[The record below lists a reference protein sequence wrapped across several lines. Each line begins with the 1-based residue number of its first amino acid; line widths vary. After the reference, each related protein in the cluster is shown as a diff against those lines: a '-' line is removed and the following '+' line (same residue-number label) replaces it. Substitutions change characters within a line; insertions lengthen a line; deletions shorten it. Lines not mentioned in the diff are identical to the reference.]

1 MPSPTIRFLQI
12 SDHDVRYVVYKL
24 FRFPVREHVRAVQDC
39 CVCERLHCCHADEGG
54 EIEIGDIDLIPM
66 SVEIASN

>member
-1 MPSPTIRFLQI
+1 MSILTKRGL
-12 SDHDVRYVVYKL
+12 L
-24 FRFPVREHVRAVQDC
+24 